1 MEHSLVK
8 SVRLCCISAT
18 SITTKSICVSCALP
32 VLSDIG
38 TLVQLGYAY
47 HELCDF
53 SQALA
58 IYKKVRQNGRSGFVS
73 IYYVVLVRRTLTPCF
88 EFDS

>member
-1 MEHSLVK
+1 MFL
-8 SVRLCCISAT
+8 LCLAH
-18 SITTKSICVSCALP
+18 
-32 VLSDIG
+32 SDIG

-58 IYKKVRQNGRSGFVS
+58 IYKKVR
-73 IYYVVLVRRTLTPCF
+73 TETT
-88 EFDS
+88 